1 MFQNNPTQVSSLGY
15 PTRVDDSGVFPLPPC
30 NSKQPGIVNTLLY
43 NGSKF
48 KGYQK
53 SKGKSYEVEVT
64 LQNVDLDNSYLCGY
78 LKISGLTEEFPT
90 MTTFFDAEIISERY
104 PFLTRKWE
112 ADEEVDIKHWKKF
125 SSFYLFAK
133 TFNDDNFDYN
143 ELKNSD
149 YVFMRWKEHFLVPNH
164 KIENIHGASFAGFYY
179 ICFQKST
186 ATIEGFYY
194 YRTSEMFQSL
204 NLCHSREPT
213 SAVYMFR

>member
-1 MFQNNPTQVSSLGY
+1 MFQNNLPHQTTLGY
-15 PTRVDDSGVFPLPPC
+15 PARINDGIFPLPPC

-48 KGYQK
+48 KGHQK
-53 SKGKSYEVEVT
+53 SKGNCYDVEVT
-64 LQNVDLDNSYLCGY
+64 LQNVDLENSFLCGY

-90 MTTFFDAEIISERY
+90 MITFFDAEIISERY

-125 SSFYLFAK
+125 LSFYQFAK
-133 TFNDDNFDYN
+133 TFNNDNFDYS

-164 KIENIHGASFAGFYY
+164 KIESIHGASFAGFYY

-186 ATIEGFYY
+186 ATIEGYYY

-204 NLCHSREPT
+204 NLRHSPEPT
-213 SAVYMFR
+213 TPVYMFR